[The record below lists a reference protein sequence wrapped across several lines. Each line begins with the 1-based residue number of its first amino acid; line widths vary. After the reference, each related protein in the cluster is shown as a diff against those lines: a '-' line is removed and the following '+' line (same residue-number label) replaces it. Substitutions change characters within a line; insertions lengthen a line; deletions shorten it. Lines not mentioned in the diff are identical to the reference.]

1 MRQGL
6 VDAAQCGGGGGDRP
20 YRDAPRDDRAPRED
34 RGPREDREPGA
45 ERQPGPN
52 AHLGSLRIR
61 EPRPRPANP
70 GGQPDPLR
78 TSIDAMRTG
87 NRHNKGGKGGGKGGQ
102 QGGPADPLRTSFGRI
117 R

>member
-1 MRQGL
+1 
-6 VDAAQCGGGGGDRP
+6 
-20 YRDAPRDDRAPRED
+20 PRED

-52 AHLGSLRIR
+52 AHLGSLRIK
-61 EPRPRPANP
+61 EPRPRAANP

-87 NRHNKGGKGGGKGGQ
+87 NRGGKGGGGGGGGR
-102 QGGPADPLRTSFGRI
+102 GGPRGGGGGGGGGNADPLRTNFGRI

>member
-1 MRQGL
+1 MGIGQPRQH
-6 VDAAQCGGGGGDRP
+6 QERTP
-20 YRDAPRDDRAPRED
+20 RAPRED
-34 RGPREDREPGA
+34 RYEGEDRP

>member
-1 MRQGL
+1 MDR
-6 VDAAQCGGGGGDRP
+6 GDRP
-20 YRDAPRDDRAPRED
+20 ERGD
-34 RGPREDREPGA
+34 RGPARGEGGA

-61 EPRPRPANP
+61 EPRPRTAAP

-78 TSIDAMRTG
+78 TSIDSMRTG
-87 NRHNKGGKGGGKGGQ
+87 NRGNRSGQGRGGPGRNGDAPR
-102 QGGPADPLRTSFGRI
+102 GGPADPLRTNFGRI